1 MSLRGLPGHALMHA
15 HQLQY
20 LSTARDDPFTYL
32 RRFGIEAG
40 DSVLCF
46 LGHSDLDTLC
56 SAVYQEPLRAI
67 ARREHPEALARM
79 LAHALAPLLEPLR
92 HLEARPV
99 LYGCLCHDEIKRHA
113 ARVLRLRYIR
123 CGACGGTE
131 GEIVEAEHEAD

>member
-20 LSTARDDPFTYL
+20 SSTAREDPFTYL

-40 DSVLCF
+40 DAVLCY
-46 LGHSDLDTLC
+46 LGHTDLDTLC
-56 SAVYQEPLRAI
+56 CAVYQEPLRAI
-67 ARREHPEALARM
+67 ARRERPEALASM
-79 LAHALAPLLEPLR
+79 LAHGLNPLLEPLR
-92 HLEARPV
+92 DLEAEPV

-113 ARVLRLRYIR
+113 ARALGLRYVR

-131 GEIVEAEHEAD
+131 GEIVEAGPEAD